1 MKGFS
6 LLEII
11 IAMALLL
18 VTVLVFGIAVNALPL
33 TKGAR
38 NQNIAYHIAE
48 KKLEELRNTPFAILP
63 AGGSF
68 ADPDLANLP
77 GGMASLTLQDH
88 QGSSEIKE
96 VNITVTW
103 DDYSGPRSVI
113 LDTLISQIGL
123 NP

>member
-6 LLEII
+6 LVEII

-18 VTVLVFGIAVNALPL
+18 VTISVFGVAVNTLPL
-33 TKGAR
+33 TKSAR

-63 AGGSF
+63 PGGSLT
-68 ADPDLANLP
+68 DPDLAILP
-77 GGMASLTLQDH
+77 GGTGNLTLQDY
-88 QGSSEIKE
+88 QGSSEIKA
-96 VNITVTW
+96 VHVTVTW
-103 DDYSGPRSVI
+103 DDYSGPRSVV